1 MPNAYN
7 DRIVDEFRARHGRVA
22 EYEGSRL
29 LLLTTRGART
39 GRPHT
44 TPLGYLPDGDRV
56 LVIASSLGAPTHPA
70 WFHNL
75 VADPT
80 VTVEDGVFTY
90 EARAEVLTG
99 EERDRLYARAV
110 EADPG
115 WAEYQARTSRVIP
128 VVALHR
134 VSGGPPQGA
143 SWGQAL
149 VLLHDAFRRELALV
163 RDEVARGGT
172 RLGAQLRVS
181 CLTVCAGLH
190 RHHEGEDT
198 GMFPMLAQDPSLAPV
213 LDRLRAE
220 HAVIKDL
227 LDELKAV
234 VGADV
239 ADRDATLREVDR
251 LVDELGRHLAYEE
264 EQLVPVLD
272 AARA

>member
-1 MPNAYN
+1 MASADE

-22 EYEGSRL
+22 EHEGSRL
-29 LLLTTRGART
+29 LLLTTRDART
-39 GRPHT
+39 GRPRT
-44 TPLGYLPDGDRV
+44 TPLRYLPDGDRV
-56 LVIASSLGAPTHPA
+56 LVLASSPGAPTHPA
-70 WFHNL
+70 WFHDL

-80 VTVEDGVFTY
+80 VTVEDGVFAS

-110 EADPG
+110 EADPE
-115 WAEYQARTSRVIP
+115 WAEHRSRATRVVP

-134 VSGGPPQGA
+134 VSTGPPQGG

-163 RDEVARGGT
+163 RDEIARGGT
-172 RLGAQLRVS
+172 TLGAQLRVS

-198 GMFPMLAQDPSLAPV
+198 GMFPMLGQDPTLAPV
-213 LDRLRAE
+213 LDRLRTE
-220 HAVIKDL
+220 HVAIKAL
-227 LDELKAV
+227 LDELHAAV
-234 VGADV
+234 AEDA

-272 AARA
+272 AARG

>member
-7 DRIVDEFRARHGRVA
+7 DRIVDEFRAHHGRVA

-44 TPLGYLPDGDRV
+44 TPLGYLPDGERV

-70 WFHNL
+70 WFHNV
-75 VADPT
+75 VADPS
-80 VTVEDGVFTY
+80 VTVEDGAFTY

-99 EERDRLYARAV
+99 EERDRVYARAV

-115 WAEYQARTSRVIP
+115 WAGYQARTSRVIP

-134 VSGGPPQGA
+134 VSTGPPPGVP
-143 SWGQAL
+143 WGQAL
-149 VLLHDAFRRELALV
+149 VLLHGAFRRELALV

-190 RHHEGEDT
+190 RHHEAEDT
-198 GMFPMLAQDPSLAPV
+198 GMFPMLGQDPSLAPV

-227 LDELKAV
+227 LDELQAV

-239 ADRDATLREVDR
+239 ADRDTTLREVDR

>member
-1 MPNAYN
+1 MANADN

-22 EYEGSRL
+22 EHEGSRL

-39 GRPHT
+39 GRPRT

-56 LVIASSLGAPTHPA
+56 LVIASSLGAATHPA
-70 WFHNL
+70 WFHDL

-90 EARAEVLTG
+90 EARAEVLEG
-99 EERDRLYARAV
+99 EERDRLHARAV

-115 WAEYQARTSRVIP
+115 REVHQARTSRVIP

-134 VSGGPPQGA
+134 VSQAPPQAA

-172 RLGAQLRVS
+172 ALGAQLRVS

-190 RHHEGEDT
+190 RHHEGEDA
-198 GMFPMLAQDPSLAPV
+198 GMFPMLGTDPSLAPV

-220 HAVIKDL
+220 HAAIKVL
-227 LDELKAV
+227 LDDLQEA
-234 VGADV
+234 VGADG
-239 ADRDATLREVDR
+239 ADRDTTLREVDR
-251 LVDELGRHLAYEE
+251 LVEELGRHLAYEE

>member
-7 DRIVDEFRARHGRVA
+7 DRIVHEFRARHGRVA

-80 VTVEDGVFTY
+80 VTVEDGVFAY

-181 CLTVCAGLH
+181 CLTVCSGLH
-190 RHHEGEDT
+190 RHHEGEDA
-198 GMFPMLAQDPSLAPV
+198 GMFPMLARDPSLTPV

-227 LDELKAV
+227 LDELQAV

-239 ADRDATLREVDR
+239 AHRDATLREVDR

>member
-56 LVIASSLGAPTHPA
+56 LVIGSSLGAPTHPA

-80 VTVEDGVFTY
+80 VTVEDGVFAY

-99 EERDRLYARAV
+99 EERDRLFARAV

-115 WAEYQARTSRVIP
+115 WAEYQASTSRVIP

-134 VSGGPPQGA
+134 VSQGPPAGVP
-143 SWGQAL
+143 WGQAL

-181 CLTVCAGLH
+181 CLTVCTGLH

-198 GMFPMLAQDPSLAPV
+198 GMFLVLAQDPSLAPV

-227 LDELKAV
+227 LHELQAV